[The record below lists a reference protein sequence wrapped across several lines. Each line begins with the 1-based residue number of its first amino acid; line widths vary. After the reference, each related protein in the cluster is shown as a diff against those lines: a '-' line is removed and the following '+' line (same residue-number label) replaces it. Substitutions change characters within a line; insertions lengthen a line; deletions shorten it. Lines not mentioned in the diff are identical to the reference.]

1 MADGAGLGK
10 TVTKTRMLNSF
21 LANVKTNI
29 QTAIVWDSGSR
40 PADGTT
46 QTIQSASPGAIT
58 TASPG
63 GSIAT
68 LALGTGVLGEPG
80 TNKIT
85 DNDIT
90 AAQLA
95 TVLVN
100 YTSIWTKIRK
110 S

>member
-46 QTIQSASPGAIT
+46 QT
-58 TASPG
+58 
-63 GSIAT
+63 
-68 LALGTGVLGEPG
+68 
-80 TNKIT
+80 
-85 DNDIT
+85 
-90 AAQLA
+90 
-95 TVLVN
+95 
-100 YTSIWTKIRK
+100 
-110 S
+110 